1 MAAIHPKFVRQN
13 RSVDKRVGEAW
24 RKPRGIDNK
33 QRVMLKW
40 CGALPCIGYRSPKDT
55 RGMRN
60 GKMLKVVH
68 NEAELAACDAKAD
81 GIYFAATVGKK
92 KRAVLL
98 AKATAM
104 GIRVYNSGIPRKNP
118 AGKKDAKAGA
128 KSAEATKSAAAA
140 TATAPQVPKAK

>member
-40 CGALPCIGYRSPKDT
+40 CGALPCIGYRSPKDA

-81 GIYFAATVGKK
+81 GIYFARTVGKK
-92 KRAVLL
+92 KRVVLL
-98 AKATAM
+98 AKAQAM
-104 GIRVYNSGIPRKNP
+104 GIRVYNSGIPRKKPEDKKAAPVKDVAKP
-118 AGKKDAKAGA
+118 AVEKKE
-128 KSAEATKSAAAA
+128 SSAA
-140 TATAPQVPKAK
+140 PKAK

>member
-68 NEAELAACDAKAD
+68 NEVELAACDAKAD
-81 GIYFAATVGKK
+81 GIYFARTVGKK
-92 KRAVLL
+92 KRVVLL

-118 AGKKDAKAGA
+118 ADKKAAVAKESA
-128 KSAEATKSAAAA
+128 KPAADKKAAEA
-140 TATAPQVPKAK
+140 PKAK

>member
-68 NEAELAACDAKAD
+68 NETELAACDAKAD
-81 GIYFAATVGKK
+81 GIYFARTVGKK
-92 KRAVLL
+92 KRVALL

-118 AGKKDAKAGA
+118 ADKKAAPAKEAA
-128 KSAEATKSAAAA
+128 KPAAEKKAVEA
-140 TATAPQVPKAK
+140 PKAK

>member
-1 MAAIHPKFVRQN
+1 MAAIHPKFTRQN

-33 QRVMLKW
+33 QRVMLAW
-40 CGALPCIGYRSPKDT
+40 AGAMPNIGYRSPKDG
-55 RGMRN
+55 RGKRN

-68 NEAELAACDAKAD
+68 NEAELSACDAKAD
-81 GIYFAATVGKK
+81 GIYFARTIGKK
-92 KRAVLL
+92 KRVVLL

-118 AGKKDAKAGA
+118 ADKKAAPAKEAAKAVPA
-128 KSAEATKSAAAA
+128 PAAPA
-140 TATAPQVPKAK
+140 VPKAK

>member
-1 MAAIHPKFVRQN
+1 MAAIHPKFTRQN
-13 RSVDKRVGEAW
+13 RSVDKRVGDAW

-40 CGALPCIGYRSPKDT
+40 AGALPCIGYRSPKDT

-60 GKMLKVVH
+60 GKLLKVVH
-68 NEAELAACDAKAD
+68 NEAELAACDAKQD

-92 KRAVLL
+92 KRVVLL

-104 GIRVYNSGIPRKNP
+104 GIRVYNSGVPRKSH
-118 AGKKDAKAGA
+118 AAKDAKAGA
-128 KSAEATKSAAAA
+128 AKPAAEKKAVEA
-140 TATAPQVPKAK
+140 PKAKII

>member
-40 CGALPCIGYRSPKDT
+40 CGALPCIGYRSAKDT

-60 GKMLKVVH
+60 GAKLTVVH
-68 NEAELAACDAKAD
+68 NEAELAKVDPKAEHV
-81 GIYFAATVGKK
+81 YFASTVGKK

-98 AKATAM
+98 EKAQ
-104 GIRVYNSGIPRKNP
+104 
-118 AGKKDAKAGA
+118 KAGI
-128 KSAEATKSAAAA
+128 K
-140 TATAPQVPKAK
+140 VLNPKVRK

>member
-1 MAAIHPKFVRQN
+1 MAAIHPKFTRQN

-33 QRVMLKW
+33 QRVMLGW
-40 CGALPCIGYRSPKDT
+40 CGAMPNIGYRSPKDT

-68 NEAELAACDAKAD
+68 NEAELAKCDAKAD

-118 AGKKDAKAGA
+118 ADKK
-128 KSAEATKSAAAA
+128 AEAKPAAEKKAA
-140 TATAPQVPKAK
+140 EAPKAK

>member
-68 NEAELAACDAKAD
+68 NEAELAAVDAKND
-81 GIYFAATVGKK
+81 VIYFAATIGKK

-98 AKATAM
+98 AAAQKK
-104 GIRVYNSGIPRKNP
+104 GVRVLNSGIPRKNP
-118 AGKKDAKAGA
+118 ADKKEAAKDAAKPAADKKAT
-128 KSAEATKSAAAA
+128 EA
-140 TATAPQVPKAK
+140 PKAK

>member
-68 NEAELAACDAKAD
+68 NETELAACDAKAD
-81 GIYFAATVGKK
+81 GIYFAATIGKK

-104 GIRVYNSGIPRKNP
+104 GIRVYNSGIPRKKPTDKNAAVAKEAAKP
-118 AGKKDAKAGA
+118 AAGK
-128 KSAEATKSAAAA
+128 EAAAA
-140 TATAPQVPKAK
+140 PKAK